1 VIVIIGPPSHVAVAE
16 AAALQRAATALA
28 QEPPAGVT
36 ELRVVQ
42 AESEVFTFDLVDL
55 AVDSGVDIVCIVGT
69 GAAPLLL
76 EAALTRREAR
86 FCGTDAQIAGGP
98 VNISAVALDPMAL
111 IEAGAAAIGRAPAP
125 VGLLLADEL
134 GDVEALTTAF
144 TEAVREPT
152 QPAPEPVPAPTQT
165 PTPTAAPAAVP
176 TAPPVDMFATVT
188 TGGGQ
193 QSLTKAAEDLAA
205 LGPSRSL
212 VLATPGTDIA
222 APTVVAGG
230 SSIVVVADWA
240 VDAEGVLPVGLLAAL
255 TVDWSV
261 LLGMAVEAALDDESG
276 QVQLL
281 GLADGVLGALPG
293 QLDGATAAVE
303 RTLARIEVAVATA
316 ATAAAKD
323 AADQDDEEVGG

>member
-1 VIVIIGPPSHVAVAE
+1 
-16 AAALQRAATALA
+16 
-28 QEPPAGVT
+28 
-36 ELRVVQ
+36 
-42 AESEVFTFDLVDL
+42 
-55 AVDSGVDIVCIVGT
+55 
-69 GAAPLLL
+69 
-76 EAALTRREAR
+76 
-86 FCGTDAQIAGGP
+86 
-98 VNISAVALDPMAL
+98 VALDPVAL

-152 QPAPEPVPAPTQT
+152 QPAPEPVPS
-165 PTPTAAPAAVP
+165 PTPTTAPAAVP

-205 LGPSRSL
+205 LGTSRSL

-316 ATAAAKD
+316 ATAAAAED